1 MKSIFNTF
9 LAALGTLLVA
19 ACGSGGGGGG
29 RAEATPKGGLSTLA
43 AHPQHDD
50 AIVVYASEGKSI
62 GSYRLDE
69 ATGTLSLLSSV
80 EVVQPVQYG
89 VLDRDASHLYV
100 SLSDGATNHFVEAFT
115 IDPAAGALTQEGSLF
130 VPPSGRPINIDLDRG
145 ANHLL
150 MAHNVTQTVDVL
162 NVLTDGSLG
171 SLVAQPGPT
180 PTGNFA
186 HQVHVHPSNRFVFTC
201 ARGTDA
207 TATVPEQIG
216 QITVWDYDGG
226 LLTSLQVVQPG
237 AGIGPRHLDFRGE
250 HGVYVSAERG
260 SRLLTY
266 EFEGGTLSP
275 LFDTTTLADP
285 TVSGQRA
292 GAIHLHPN
300 RRWLYVSN
308 RNTTTTN
315 QVIGGVPTPVF
326 AGGAN
331 EIALFKIDDGTGEPT
346 RVGGFDSHGFEPRT
360 FTIDPTRQFLVVA
373 NQKKVNVPS
382 DGGVVAVGPNLSV
395 FRIHDDGG
403 LEFQSS
409 YGLAAET
416 LWVDSARLREQR

>member
-1 MKSIFNTF
+1 MFKALFG
-9 LAALGTLLVA
+9 ALGALLLA
-19 ACGSGGGGGG
+19 ACGSGGGSH
-29 RAEATPKGGLSTLA
+29 AEATPAGRLGTLA
-43 AHPQHDD
+43 AGPKHDD

-62 GSYRLDE
+62 GTYRLDE

-80 EVVQPVQYG
+80 DVVQPVQYG
-89 VLDRDASHLYV
+89 VLDPAASHLYV
-100 SLSDGATNHFVEAFT
+100 SLSDGATNHFVEAFA
-115 IDPAAGALTQEGSLF
+115 IDPEAGALTQEGNLF
-130 VPPSGRPINIDLDRG
+130 VPPTGRVINIDLDRN

-162 NVLTDGSLG
+162 NLLPDGSLD

-186 HQVHVHPSNRFVFTC
+186 HQVRVHPSNRFVFTC

-216 QITVWDYDGG
+216 QITVWDYDKG

-237 AGIGPRHLDFRGE
+237 PGIGPRHLDFRGE
-250 HGVYVSAERG
+250 DGVYVSAERG

-266 EFEGGTLSP
+266 DFHNGTLSP
-275 LFDTTTLADP
+275 LFDMTTLADP
-285 TVSGQRA
+285 TVVGQRA

-315 QVIGGVPTPVF
+315 QVIGGVSTPVF
-326 AGGAN
+326 AGGVN
-331 EIALFKIDDGTGEPT
+331 EIALFEINDQTGEPT

-360 FTIDPTRQFLVVA
+360 FTIDPTQQFIVVA
-373 NQKKVNVPS
+373 NQKKVNVAS

-403 LEFQSS
+403 LEFLSS
-409 YGLAAET
+409 FSLAGET
-416 LWVDSARLREQR
+416 LWVDSAMLGQGQ